1 MELQSIVFI
10 LVHFLTIATFT
21 RSAQIP
27 SIKRSAT
34 IFTKEPT
41 VRIQCL
47 SGSMLV
53 TIKDAP
59 ANLNGQFSGMVYPK
73 GLAKNSTCLTEY
85 RDQEG
90 PLRYKLPL
98 KSCNTMPI
106 ETDDGGIEFFNT
118 IVLQP
123 HLKLVTDLG
132 RGYHVRCRYKS
143 REAAMKPGHKS
154 RGKADDSRP
163 LALTSAEGGT
173 GGDRRD
179 YGRSL
184 DKDTQVDEVAENEN
198 DVKPM
203 PGCHMKIFTGEKL
216 AENVKIGDPLTLVIN
231 IDKQALYGLHVTDC
245 LVRDGLGWGEQK
257 LINDEGC
264 PLDSEILG
272 PFEYTEDRAKATVT
286 FPAHKFP
293 YTTSVYYQCNVR
305 LCVLDDP
312 DCHKTPTCV
321 GRSKPR
327 EKRQAASTTSASTT
341 DDEGLPATIEVF
353 SGLYVNEN
361 AEVINDDG
369 DSVFKEKTP
378 DDAICVSQRSF
389 AVAIA
394 IAGLCL
400 MLAVVLAVMCIV
412 ARRSGKTVSNSGSSI
427 YSGPYTN
434 TAFSHSS

>member
-1 MELQSIVFI
+1 MELQTIVYI
-10 LVHFLTIATFT
+10 IAHFLTIATFT
-21 RSAQIP
+21 RTAQIP

-41 VRIQCL
+41 VRIQCM
-47 SGSMLV
+47 SGSMLI

-98 KSCNTMPI
+98 KSCNTMPL

-143 REAAMKPGHKS
+143 REAALKPI
-154 RGKADDSRP
+154 KARDDSRP
-163 LALTSAEGGT
+163 QALTSAEGGT
-173 GGDRRD
+173 DRREH
-179 YGRSL
+179 GRSM
-184 DKDTQVDEVAENEN
+184 DKDHQLATEEEDA

-216 AENVKIGDPLTLVIN
+216 AENVKIGDPLTLMIN
-231 IDKQALYGLHVTDC
+231 IDKQDLYGLHVTDC

-257 LINDEGC
+257 LVNDEGC
-264 PLDSEILG
+264 PLDNEILG
-272 PFEYTEDRAKATVT
+272 PFEYTEDRSKATVT

-305 LCVLDDP
+305 LCALGDP
-312 DCHKTPTCV
+312 ECHKSPTC
-321 GRSKPR
+321 GRQR
-327 EKRQAASTTSASTT
+327 TKRQAATNSS

-361 AEVINDDG
+361 AEVVNDDG

-378 DDAICVSQRSF
+378 EDAICVSQRSF

>member
-1 MELQSIVFI
+1 MEKHSIVSTI
-10 LVHFLTIATFT
+10 LYVLTITTFT
-21 RSAQIP
+21 HGAQIP
-27 SIKRSAT
+27 SMKRSAT

-41 VRIQCL
+41 VRIQCQ
-47 SGSMLV
+47 SGSMLI

-85 RDQEG
+85 HEQEG

-106 ETDDGGIEFFNT
+106 ETEDGGIEFFNT

-143 REAAMKPGHKS
+143 REAALKNVSYRHKA
-154 RGKADDSRP
+154 ADDSRP
-163 LALTSAEGGT
+163 LALTSAEGAGP
-173 GGDRRD
+173 DRREH
-179 YGRSL
+179 GRSM
-184 DKDTQVDEVAENEN
+184 DSGKDDRAVSGEDGQQQDAG
-198 DVKPM
+198 KPM

-231 IDKQALYGLHVTDC
+231 IDQQEEYGLHVTDC

-257 LINDEGC
+257 LISDEGC

-272 PFEYTEDRAKATVT
+272 PFEYTADRSKATVT

-293 YTTSVYYQCNVR
+293 YTSSVYYQCNVK
-305 LCVLDDP
+305 LCALKDP
-312 DCHKTPTCV
+312 DCHKTPTCTNKS
-321 GRSKPR
+321 GRT
-327 EKRQAASTTSASTT
+327 KRQT
-341 DDEGLPATIEVF
+341 DEEGQPATIEVF
-353 SGLYVNEN
+353 SGLHVNEN
-361 AEVINDDG
+361 AEVLSDDA
-369 DSVFKEKTP
+369 DSVLKEKTP

-412 ARRSGKTVSNSGSSI
+412 ARRSTKSVSHSGSSI

>member
-21 RSAQIP
+21 RCAQIP

-47 SGSMLV
+47 SGSMMI

-143 REAAMKPGHKS
+143 REAALKPSKS
-154 RGKADDSRP
+154 SRDDTRP
-163 LALTSAEGGT
+163 MALTSAEGT
-173 GGDRRD
+173 DRRE
-179 YGRSL
+179 YGRSM
-184 DKDTQVDEVAENEN
+184 DKDLREPEEDVEVR
-198 DVKPM
+198 PM
-203 PGCHMKIFTGEKL
+203 PGCHMKIFVGDKL

-231 IDKQALYGLHVTDC
+231 IDKQELYGLHVTDC
-245 LVRDGLGWGEQK
+245 LVRDGLDWGEQK
-257 LINDEGC
+257 LINDKGC
-264 PLDSEILG
+264 PLDNEILG
-272 PFEYTEDRAKATVT
+272 PFDYTEDRSKATVT

-293 YTTSVYYQCNVR
+293 YTSSVYYQCNVR
-305 LCVLDDP
+305 LCALDDP
-312 DCHKTPTCV
+312 DCHKTPTCD
-321 GRSKPR
+321 GRGKER
-327 EKRQAASTTSASTT
+327 TKRQAE
-341 DDEGLPATIEVF
+341 DEGLPATIEVF

-361 AEVINDDG
+361 AEVINDDA
-369 DSVFKEKTP
+369 DSVYKEKTP

-389 AVAIA
+389 AVAIS

-412 ARRSGKTVSNSGSSI
+412 ARRSGKTISNSGSSI

>member
-1 MELQSIVFI
+1 MELQAVVFI
-10 LVHFLTIATFT
+10 LAHFLTIATFT
-21 RSAQIP
+21 RCAQIP

-47 SGSMLV
+47 SGSMLI

-143 REAAMKPGHKS
+143 REAAMKPVKS
-154 RGKADDSRP
+154 RDDNRP
-163 LALTSAEGGT
+163 LALTSAEGT
-173 GGDRRD
+173 DRRD
-179 YGRSL
+179 YGRSM
-184 DKDTQVDEVAENEN
+184 DKDHPVQEEE
-198 DVKPM
+198 VKPM
-203 PGCHMKIFTGEKL
+203 PACHMKIFTGEKL

-231 IDKQALYGLHVTDC
+231 IDKQDTYGLHVTDC
-245 LVRDGLGWGEQK
+245 LVRDGLGWGEQR
-257 LINDEGC
+257 LISDDGC

-272 PFEYTEDRAKATVT
+272 PFEYTEEQTKATVT

-293 YTTSVYYQCNVR
+293 YTNSVYYQCNVK
-305 LCVLDDP
+305 LCALDDP
-312 DCHKTPTCV
+312 DCHKTPTCT
-321 GRSKPR
+321 GRNSKRSK
-327 EKRQAASTTSASTT
+327 RQT

-361 AEVINDDG
+361 AEVLNDDA

-412 ARRSGKTVSNSGSSI
+412 ARRSGKTISNSGSSI

>member
-1 MELQSIVFI
+1 
-10 LVHFLTIATFT
+10 
-21 RSAQIP
+21 
-27 SIKRSAT
+27 
-34 IFTKEPT
+34 
-41 VRIQCL
+41 
-47 SGSMLV
+47 
-53 TIKDAP
+53 
-59 ANLNGQFSGMVYPK
+59 
-73 GLAKNSTCLTEY
+73 
-85 RDQEG
+85 
-90 PLRYKLPL
+90 
-98 KSCNTMPI
+98 
-106 ETDDGGIEFFNT
+106 
-118 IVLQP
+118 
-123 HLKLVTDLG
+123 
-132 RGYHVRCRYKS
+132 
-143 REAAMKPGHKS
+143 MKPGHKS

-305 LCVLDDP
+305 LCALDDP
-312 DCHKTPTCV
+312 DCHKVDYFWFLIKRSFSKHSVTFPFQTPTCV

-369 DSVFKEKTP
+369 DSVFKEK
-378 DDAICVSQRSF
+378 VSAWSKF
-389 AVAIA
+389 A
-394 IAGLCL
+394 
-400 MLAVVLAVMCIV
+400 
-412 ARRSGKTVSNSGSSI
+412 
-427 YSGPYTN
+427 N
-434 TAFSHSS
+434 TQN